1 MTCVHGISCR
11 FGVCMVVSK
20 EYWGK
25 LYCASMLSAWILFGG
40 INSLSTCQQAR
51 PVAIPKVA
59 VNTYDELLM
68 NLQSIGLNVKGE
80 QFGGCESCIV
90 YLPDFHYSDAQERS
104 VRVIKNIFDVVPV
117 GVVGVEGI
125 DGVVTDEVV
134 RRVLLAESVSEQ
146 CSAKMEDMYVA
157 LRNVPSWNGIKLA
170 KLYGSFYIADAL
182 VSREW
187 MVDETCIG
195 VAPGRKYVLDL
206 AQMSDCAVFGVETG
220 DLYSQSVNI
229 CFGSAVQFG
238 LNELRQVQF
247 VSFPLKDGSFPNA
260 DAMKLL
266 GEYKDRIKQYESSL
280 LRDLEYFKRMTG
292 LEDFENARRVH
303 GDLIVEKRSHVAVEN
318 LRVLMNDRGIQ
329 FGILVYGSGHESTII
344 DSCRSVRQNY
354 VRVE

>member
-1 MTCVHGISCR
+1 
-11 FGVCMVVSK
+11 MVVSK

-182 VSREW
+182 ISREW
-187 MVDETCIG
+187 LFDETCIG
-195 VAPGRKYVLDL
+195 VSPGRKYVLGL
-206 AQMSDCAVFGVETG
+206 AQISNRSDTVLFGVERG
-220 DLYSQSVNI
+220 DLYSRAVNSV
-229 CFGSAVQFG
+229 FGCTVQYG
-238 LNELRQVQF
+238 LEALRELEF
-247 VSFPLKDGSFPNA
+247 VSLPLKDGSFPDA
-260 DAMKLL
+260 DAMNRLD
-266 GEYKDRIKQYESSL
+266 EYKERIKQYESSL
-280 LRDLEYFKRMTG
+280 LRDLEYFKRVTG